1 MTLAVQHS
9 GKNKILK
16 TAKIFVY
23 WVLRAR
29 TKMAKYGTKSLFYM
43 SVCMCVSYVCALV
56 SVYTIRQECGSEDN
70 I

>member
-29 TKMAKYGTKSLFYM
+29 NKMAKYGTKIFILH
-43 SVCMCVSYVCALV
+43 VCVYVCVLRV
-56 SVYTIRQECGSEDN
+56 CSCVCVYHKAGSEDN

>member
-16 TAKIFVY
+16 TANIFVY

-29 TKMAKYGTKSLFYM
+29 NKMAKYGAKSLFYM
-43 SVCMCVSYVCALV
+43 SVCVLRVCSCVC
-56 SVYTIRQECGSEDN
+56 VYHKTGVRVRR
-70 I
+70 